1 MRDYEVVFIIH
12 PELEE
17 TALNETVDKVQG
29 WITETGGAISKVDLW
44 GKRKLAYPIR
54 KQREGQYVLLQAQ
67 MEPSS
72 CGALERNLRFLEPIM
87 RFLIVSVELAS

>member
-12 PELEE
+12 PDLEE
-17 TALNETVDKVQG
+17 TALNETVEKVQG
-29 WITETGGAISKVDLW
+29 WITEAGGAISKVDLW

-54 KQREGQYVLLQAQ
+54 KQREGQYVLLQTQ

-72 CGALERNLRFLEPIM
+72 CAGLERNLRFLEPIM